1 MCDGYTAT
9 LRPATDDDIETLV
22 KWDCDPELAWL
33 MGYERR
39 SPEESRARMSRLMGD
54 RNSVVMCI
62 VGPGEQVV
70 GDIVLTEIAW
80 RSGQA
85 ELTVRIGDRGNWGKG
100 LGQQAVRQM
109 LDHAFNRLG
118 LSRVYLRVCADNL
131 RAIKCYL
138 KCGFRR
144 EGAIKRTLVEGQE
157 MRTVV
162 LMTVESCEVESTVIA
177 S

>member
-22 KWDCDPELAWL
+22 EWDCDPELAWL

-39 SPEESRARMSRLMGD
+39 SPEESRARVSRLMGD

-62 VGPGEQVV
+62 VGPDEHVV

-85 ELTVRIGDRGNWGKG
+85 ELTVRIGNKSNWGKG

-109 LDHAFNRLG
+109 LDIAFGQLNLA
-118 LSRVYLRVCADNL
+118 RVYLRVCADNP
-131 RAIKCYL
+131 RAVNCYL
-138 KCGFRR
+138 KCGFKR

-162 LMTVESCEVESTVIA
+162 LMTVENSNIESSVIA

>member
-9 LRPATDDDIETLV
+9 LRLARDGDIETLV

-33 MGYERR
+33 MGYGHR
-39 SPEESRARMSRLMGD
+39 SPEESRSRMCRLMSD

-62 VGPGEQVV
+62 AGPDGHVV

-80 RSGQA
+80 RSGEA
-85 ELTVRIGDRGNWGKG
+85 ELTVRIGDKAHWGKG
-100 LGQQAVRQM
+100 MGQQAVTQM
-109 LDHAFNRLG
+109 LDIAFGRLG
-118 LSRVYLRVCADNL
+118 LARVYLRVCADNS
-131 RAIKCYL
+131 RAINCYL

-144 EGAIKRTLVEGQE
+144 EGAIRRRLVEGQE

-162 LMTVESCEVESTVIA
+162 LMTVSRCSTEA
-177 S
+177 SGVAS